1 MVLGRGQCYCV
12 SLYEKMHSIQ
22 LSFVL
27 NGKNHSAH
35 QRFELF
41 QYIKSK
47 LELLMDDF
55 MQASTKPRVYIPC
68 YFNCGKLHVELQ
80 LLRSKKEQYCSEE
93 DKHIPSDYYHDLFP
107 DQGLCYIIN
116 LFIISKLMIK
126 FSIIESDKSDEFTST
141 IGKYQ

>member
-1 MVLGRGQCYCV
+1 MVLGRKQCYCV
-12 SLYEKMHSIQ
+12 SLCEEMHSIQ

-27 NGKNHSAH
+27 NGKDHSAH

-68 YFNCGKLHVELQ
+68 SFNCGKLHVELQ
-80 LLRSKKEQYCSEE
+80 LLRSKKEQYCCTE
-93 DKHIPSDYYHDLFP
+93 DKHIPSDYYHDLFC
-107 DQGLCYIIN
+107 DQGLCYN
-116 LFIISKLMIK
+116 KAFVYYK
-126 FSIIESDKSDEFTST
+126 
-141 IGKYQ
+141 